1 MPTILRSHFPECL
14 VLGPEQLEAIRF
26 KGNRILLIGEV
37 GCGKSL
43 VLLALLYK
51 YTAKCLSLLES
62 PKYFNVVFVIPEQK
76 TEFRIYVEKFIQEHC
91 NSRYIRIESSIWRV
105 QNYRDVDLI
114 LIDELYSC
122 IADFDSLSSIKI
134 SRKIKICAAVVT
146 MYFDMAQPL
155 VKPTFYN
162 EWTLF
167 YLRNSYRSPVNIS
180 LRCAKVRRTCMPW
193 NPHYSDQSFD
203 LTLAMTLNNGT
214 NVNDDRSVQVYKYG
228 SEIDFPP
235 KIFPNET
242 RLLVAFGLDTK
253 MQQCLC
259 DVQTDFSAVET
270 IKYHRT
276 AKATLEGDLTFT
288 GSEYQTVI
296 IILGR
301 LPPNF
306 DKEFLGIVLYHT
318 ISRSL
323 DRLFILCHEA
333 DEDFMSKLMKLDTI
347 DFCVFQKLQKKQDV
361 AVDDFEL
368 VRSEEEKKDVLRILL
383 LTRNHGQFSK
393 MLHVF
398 EASPDISAFVE
409 NKLMRYFPLGE
420 KGEIMLMLRDFM
432 KNRRSISQEEFI
444 LSFINS
450 AEFLTTL
457 DQLSVR
463 RNILRDFKKLLA
475 KNIDQ
480 LDFDIGKVDI
490 CRVARACIIWGDEEI
505 FLHAAVVVKNFVA
518 SVSSQLIQLADEAL
532 PGHLKPLFSQ
542 LLQGEEAGL
551 EEIRE
556 LFQKYSVTGKG
567 DKLMFEWSEMTD
579 MFLHFCTIDFLRGTS
594 LCLESEPIFLLL
606 QAELKQLILGN
617 RERIK
622 VPPAVIVPSMGPR
635 DFEIWHNLD
644 QHFSVWHSVD
654 STSEAVRA
662 IDGLLKAANCT
673 IETHNEIQRLP
684 QSSERNPL
692 KVVLYY
698 TIYSV
703 IFFWSTLF
711 LRKLFRFPKK

>member
-1 MPTILRSHFPECL
+1 
-14 VLGPEQLEAIRF
+14 
-26 KGNRILLIGEV
+26 
-37 GCGKSL
+37 
-43 VLLALLYK
+43 
-51 YTAKCLSLLES
+51 
-62 PKYFNVVFVIPEQK
+62 
-76 TEFRIYVEKFIQEHC
+76 
-91 NSRYIRIESSIWRV
+91 
-105 QNYRDVDLI
+105 
-114 LIDELYSC
+114 
-122 IADFDSLSSIKI
+122 
-134 SRKIKICAAVVT
+134 
-146 MYFDMAQPL
+146 
-155 VKPTFYN
+155 
-162 EWTLF
+162 
-167 YLRNSYRSPVNIS
+167 
-180 LRCAKVRRTCMPW
+180 MPW

-214 NVNDDRSVQVYKYG
+214 NVNDDRSVQMYKYG

-242 RLLVAFGLDTK
+242 RLLVTFGLNTK
-253 MQQCLC
+253 MQRCLC

-296 IILGR
+296 IILER
-301 LPPNF
+301 LLPHF

-398 EASPDISAFVE
+398 EASPDISGFVE
-409 NKLMRYFPLGE
+409 NKLLRYFPLGE
-420 KGEIMLMLRDFM
+420 KGEIMFMLSDFM

-450 AEFLTTL
+450 AEFLATL

-480 LDFDIGKVDI
+480 LDFHIGKVDI
-490 CRVARACIIWGDEEI
+490 CRVAR
-505 FLHAAVVVKNFVA
+505 V
-518 SVSSQLIQLADEAL
+518 
-532 PGHLKPLFSQ
+532 LF
-542 LLQGEEAGL
+542 G
-551 EEIRE
+551 
-556 LFQKYSVTGKG
+556 VTRKSFY
-567 DKLMFEWSEMTD
+567 M
-579 MFLHFCTIDFLRGTS
+579 
-594 LCLESEPIFLLL
+594 
-606 QAELKQLILGN
+606 
-617 RERIK
+617 
-622 VPPAVIVPSMGPR
+622 
-635 DFEIWHNLD
+635 
-644 QHFSVWHSVD
+644 
-654 STSEAVRA
+654 
-662 IDGLLKAANCT
+662 
-673 IETHNEIQRLP
+673 P
-684 QSSERNPL
+684 Q
-692 KVVLYY
+692 
-698 TIYSV
+698 
-703 IFFWSTLF
+703 
-711 LRKLFRFPKK
+711 